1 MPKRLP
7 KKQDDS
13 LESLEKYRDQLGDD
27 MIRDEKDYHTTI
39 TYLAG
44 GALGLFLTINDKFF
58 HLNESR
64 GFLLFVASVSLLF
77 STLVLFIVNII
88 IDIRSKE
95 KLRDSSDKM
104 IQKRKYNEEELEKIW
119 KETVRSSRKI
129 TYWRLGTLITGI
141 AAEVIFIVL
150 NMHFIKN

>member
-1 MPKRLP
+1 MPKRIP

-13 LESLEKYRDQLGDD
+13 LESLETYRDQLGDD
-27 MIRDEKDYHTTI
+27 MIQDEKDYHTTI

-58 HLNESR
+58 HLDESR
-64 GFLLFVASVSLLF
+64 FFFLFVISVSLLF
-77 STLVLFIVNII
+77 ATLILFVVNTI

-104 IQKRKYNEEELEKIW
+104 IQKKKYNDAELEKIW
-119 KETVRSSRKI
+119 KGTVRSSRRI
-129 TYWRLGTLITGI
+129 TYWRLVTLITGI
-141 AAEVIFIVL
+141 AAEVIFIL
-150 NMHFIKN
+150 SNMHFMNH